1 MANVITVTALN
12 RYVKTLLE
20 RDSVLT
26 DVALRGEISN
36 FTNHYKTGHFYFS
49 LKDEQ
54 CSVKAV
60 MFRRDAQNLAFMPQ
74 NGMRVIVRC
83 RISLFE
89 RDGAFQVYVE
99 DMFPDGIGA
108 MQMAFEQLKE
118 KLDKEGLF
126 APEHKKPLPA
136 MPKCVG
142 LVTSKTGAA
151 LQDILNVTQ
160 RRYPIA
166 RFLLYSVTVQGNEA
180 APEIANAITRLDKGG
195 RVDVIIVARGG
206 GSREDLWVFNNESIA
221 RAAFASSTPV
231 VSAVGHEI
239 DFSILDFV
247 ADLRAPTPSA
257 AAELVMPDME
267 AELREI
273 RRSYSNICKE
283 IQNRLQLC
291 YNRVRDIEAAPQ
303 LAAARSLPL
312 GLLRELSEKADAART
327 AMHGKMDAAKGRVA
341 HAAMLCGSLSP
352 YSVLCAQKQRGRFGG
367 RQGRGTAGRRTAGLQ
382 GGNDYYRGRAM
393 KKEMTFEAAGT
404 ELDAILAELSDSETP
419 LDRSLVLYAR
429 AAELI
434 AFCNETLQK
443 AQITIDEIDA
453 KNAGKQE

>member
-136 MPKCVG
+136 MPKCIG

-352 YSVLCAQKQRGRFGG
+352 YSVLARGYSIARKAGSVLKSSADASEG
-367 RQGRGTAGRRTAGLQ
+367 DRVEVQLAAGRLGCRVETII
-382 GGNDYYRGRAM
+382 
-393 KKEMTFEAAGT
+393 T
-404 ELDAILAELSDSETP
+404 EEEL
-419 LDRSLVLYAR
+419 
-429 AAELI
+429 
-434 AFCNETLQK
+434 
-443 AQITIDEIDA
+443 
-453 KNAGKQE
+453 